1 VAVVL
6 VANAAVTS
14 AVIGKAI
21 SVIVDPGFVPAG
33 APLGM
38 IGTDPDDPDDAWSAE
53 APPGGVIV
61 QTPGPTASPGLTSS
75 IRIPLPK
82 VLPTGPRRVGIQ
94 AGHWKANEVPEELDR
109 FSVQTGATWGDITE
123 VDVNLDI
130 AQRVAVILNS
140 KGIAVDVLPTTV
152 PAGYL
157 ADAFVAVHAD
167 SDGVGENSGFK
178 MAHGARRGPYED
190 GLLNHIKD
198 AFGAATGL
206 DYDAAHISSNMRGY
220 YPFSWSRFQHAVAA
234 HTPAVIL
241 EMGYLSN
248 DHDRQL
254 MVNHPQLLAGA
265 VAEGIMRFLDDTPR
279 AKIFAQ
285 DLVVPAFP
293 FRRPSPSP

>member
-1 VAVVL
+1 VV
-6 VANAAVTS
+6 
-14 AVIGKAI
+14 GKAI
-21 SVIVDPGFVPAG
+21 SVVIDPGFVPGG

-38 IGTDPDDPDDAWSAE
+38 IGTDPGDPDDAWSAE

-61 QTPGPTASPGLTSS
+61 QTPGPTASPGLTST

-94 AGHWKANEVPEELDR
+94 VGHWKANEVPEELDR

-123 VDVNLDI
+123 IDVNLDV

-140 KGIAVDVLPTTV
+140 NGVAVDVLPTTV

-157 ADAFVAVHAD
+157 ADAFVALHAD
-167 SDGVGENSGFK
+167 SDGVGENSGYK

-190 GLLNHIKD
+190 ALLNDIKD
-198 AFGAATGL
+198 AYGAATGL
-206 DYDAAHISSNMRGY
+206 EYDAAHISSNMRGY

-241 EMGYLSN
+241 EMGYLSSGY
-248 DHDRQL
+248 DRAMMLDQ
-254 MVNHPQLLAGA
+254 PDLLAGA
-265 VAEGIMRFLDDTPR
+265 IANGIMKFLSDTPR

-293 FRRPSPSP
+293 SRRPSPSP